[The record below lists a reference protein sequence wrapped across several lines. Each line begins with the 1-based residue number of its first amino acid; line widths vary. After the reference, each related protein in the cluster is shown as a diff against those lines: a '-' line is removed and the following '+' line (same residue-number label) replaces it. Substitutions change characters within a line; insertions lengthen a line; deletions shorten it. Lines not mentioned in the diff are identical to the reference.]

1 MRVSRLLV
9 VSYVYCMLL
18 GCASAH
24 HIQPNAQYK
33 TPTKPVMPTTQ
44 IKKNPIAVSFYP
56 KGKNPGTPYTVIGE
70 AAVSK
75 YNASG
80 IKRQD
85 AVIHD
90 AMRTLAASMGGDA
103 VIDVKHTNKSVVG
116 QVIAWNARVF
126 V

>member
-1 MRVSRLLV
+1 MRISGLLV
-9 VSYVYCMLL
+9 VSYVCCMLL
-18 GCASAH
+18 GCATSH
-24 HIQPNAQYK
+24 HTQYT
-33 TPTKPVMPTTQ
+33 TPAKPVMPATQ

-56 KGKNPGTPYTVIGE
+56 NGKNPSTPYTVIGE

-90 AMRTLAASMGGDA
+90 AMRSLAASMGGDA
-103 VIDVKHTNKSVVG
+103 VIDVKHTNQSVVG
-116 QVIAWNARVF
+116 QVVTWNPRVF